1 MLWLSSVLRTSSF
14 SVLALLMCFMVPSG
28 HSQTISGTIV
38 GTAVDPSGAAIP
50 DAEVTLS
57 NDLTNETRRDVTNRS
72 GEFVFPALQP
82 GTYTLSVR
90 KSGFDIERRTGLQLQ
105 TNQRLSLKDVTLTI
119 GQTSQTLTVHES
131 TSAVNTESADIAPE
145 LTQTQIRSVP
155 VVGRDVMALL
165 RILPGVG
172 TIPTGPSG
180 EIDQRDPTGSGA
192 SNGGQ
197 YGSFTPN
204 IGGYRLFWNTA
215 MVDGQVGSN
224 PDFPGLFMSAMSMD
238 AVSEAKILSQN
249 YLADYG
255 RNPGPSII
263 LVSKSGTSA
272 FHGSLYYYLRNE
284 DFNANDFFNNRDGLK
299 KPLYRFN
306 TQGGTIGG
314 PLFIPKLF
322 NKSRSKLF
330 FFYAEEDWQTKL
342 PQGLQQVTVPSALE
356 RKGDFS
362 QSVDPSGALRVITDP
377 TTHQPYP
384 GNQVPKNLIDP
395 NGLKLLNLFPLPNVT
410 NTALTNNQYNYQWQ
424 DSCDIPKRL
433 QTLKLD
439 YHPTDKDTISALP
452 RRWWSDTRS
461 FTCNTIGYGGN
472 LPIFYNHYRYSTDSI
487 VVNWTHTFSSSIVNE
502 FGTGFTGEKE
512 EGLPEAIGGKTTA
525 NYFDPI
531 LRRTIGFTAPQL
543 FAGANQYGFL
553 PQALFNNVPGI
564 TGSPNLTA
572 DGRLPDNQGYERFH
586 LTDNL
591 HWTKGDHTMTF
602 GFYFE
607 RNWATDGVHAPCF
620 NGCFDFTADP
630 RNPFNSG
637 YDFSNALLG
646 NFNSYQE
653 SNQRLPYQ
661 ARDKVFEWFAQDTW
675 KVTRKFTLTGGLRF
689 SWATPWYVG
698 KGTGAEFSQSAYNP
712 SQVPPLYRPGF
723 DANGNSVA
731 INPVTGAAAPDVYV
745 GAFTGPSTYSGTLLS
760 TDSSVPKGFRNQT
773 PVQVAPR
780 IGFAYDPF
788 GDGKT
793 SIRAGFGV
801 MKQNVPTYNTFFW
814 SMISNPPV
822 QIESQ
827 IFYGK
832 IDNLLQT
839 SGVVF
844 PSNTSAI
851 QRDFKVPSL
860 YNYSLG
866 IQRQIGNNTTLSA
879 SYVGNVARHLLQTV
893 DINEV
898 PYGSEFL
905 PQNQN
910 VVTGTPLN
918 DNFFRPI
925 PGYGSIPTLVNGGVS
940 NYNSLQVSLNRQLAT
955 NFSFTTSYTWSHA
968 LGTGSN
974 DGDQLA
980 TYKSWRVWNYGPT
993 LFDQRQT
1000 FVGTWTWD
1008 LPHASKLLP
1017 NPFVKAVFD
1026 NWELSGLLTVATG
1039 LPQSIGLS
1047 TISNENIAGG
1057 GDGARVVITGPV
1069 RLSHGDR
1076 SFNRWFNTG
1085 SIALP
1090 AVGTSG
1096 NAPVYSFYGP
1106 GQCQVDATI
1115 MRRFPLWGEHR
1126 ALEFR
1131 TELYNALNHTQY
1143 QSVNNQATFDSQT
1156 GQQVNGTFG
1165 QVVSTRAPRVIQFS
1179 LRVEF

>member
-1 MLWLSSVLRTSSF
+1 MFILWFFSARAFCRYAVVVIVCYLSVDISR
-14 SVLALLMCFMVPSG
+14 
-28 HSQTISGTIV
+28 SQSISGTISGSV
-38 GTAVDPSGAAIP
+38 IDPSGAAIP
-50 DAEVTLS
+50 DVAVTLV
-57 NDLTNETRRDVTNRS
+57 NDLTKETRQDTTKTR

-82 GTYTLSVR
+82 GTYSITLQKAGFESV
-90 KSGFDIERRTGLQLQ
+90 KRTGLDLE
-105 TNQRLSLKDVTLTI
+105 TNQRLAINEVKLLL
-119 GQTSQTLTVHES
+119 GQTSQSMTVTTTPIS
-131 TSAVNTESADIAPE
+131 VNTESADTAPE
-145 LTQTQIRSVP
+145 LTQTQLGSLP

-224 PDFPGLFMSAMSMD
+224 PDFPGLFTSAMSMD
-238 AVSEAKILSQN
+238 AVSEARILSQN
-249 YLADYG
+249 YLGDYG
-255 RNPGPSII
+255 RNPGPTII
-263 LVSKSGTSA
+263 LVSKSGTSD

-284 DFNANDFFNNRDGLK
+284 DFNANDFFNNRNGLA

-314 PLFIPKLF
+314 PIFIPRVF
-322 NKSRSKLF
+322 NRNRSKLF

-342 PQGLQQVTVPSALE
+342 PQNLQQLTVPTALE
-356 RKGDFS
+356 RAGDFS
-362 QSVDPSGALRVITDP
+362 QSYDPSGSLRVITDP
-377 TTHQPYP
+377 TTHSPFP
-384 GNQVPKNLIDP
+384 NNQIPANRLDP
-395 NGLKLLNLFPLPNVT
+395 NGIKLLTLMPLPNFT
-410 NTALTNNQYNYQWQ
+410 NTAITNNQYNYQWQ

-439 YHPTDKDTISALP
+439 YHPTEKDTISALP

-487 VVNWTHTFSSSIVNE
+487 VINWTHTISSTVVNE

-512 EGLPEAIGGKTTA
+512 EGLPEAIGGKTTS
-525 NYFDPI
+525 NYFSPI
-531 LRRTIGFTAPQL
+531 LRSTVGFTAPQL
-543 FAGANQYGFL
+543 YAGANQYGFL
-553 PQALFNNVPGI
+553 PQAFFNNVPGI
-564 TGSPNLTA
+564 TGAPNLTA

-586 LTDNL
+586 ITDNL
-591 HWTKGDHTMTF
+591 HWVVGSHTLGF

-620 NGCFDFTADP
+620 DGCFDFTADP
-630 RNPFNSG
+630 RNPLNSG
-637 YDFSNALLG
+637 YDFSNAVLG

-661 ARDKVFEWFAQDTW
+661 ARSKDFEWYAQDTW
-675 KVTRKFTLTGGLRF
+675 KVTDKFTLTGGVRF

-698 KGTGAEFSQSAYNP
+698 KGTGAEFSMAAYNS
-712 SQVPPLYRPGF
+712 SQVPPLYRPGL
-723 DANGNSVA
+723 DQNGNSVA
-731 INPVTGAAAPDVYV
+731 INPTNGAIAPDVYV
-745 GAFTGPSTYSGTLLS
+745 GAFTGPSTYSGSLLS
-760 TDSSVPKGFRNQT
+760 TNSSVPKGFRDQT

-780 IGFAYDPF
+780 IGFAYDPV

-793 SIRAGFGV
+793 AIRGGFGV
-801 MKQNVPTYNTFFW
+801 MKQNLPTYNTFFW
-814 SMISNPPV
+814 SMVSNPPV

-827 IFYGK
+827 IFYGN
-832 IDNLLQT
+832 INSLLQT

-851 QRDFKVPSL
+851 QKDFKVPSL

-866 IQRQIGNNTTLSA
+866 VQRQIGKDSILNV
-879 SYVGNVARHLLQTV
+879 SYVGNMARHLLQTV
-893 DINEV
+893 DINQV
-898 PYGSEFL
+898 PYGAEFL

-910 VVTGTPLN
+910 AVTGTPLN

-940 NYNSLQVSLNRQLAT
+940 NYNSLQVGFNRRLANT
-955 NFSFTTSYTWSHA
+955 FSFTTSYTWSHA

-980 TYKSWRVWNYGPT
+980 RYKSWRVWNYGPT

-1017 NPFVKAVFD
+1017 NPIVAALFD
-1026 NWELSGLLTVATG
+1026 NWQIAGVVTLATG
-1039 LPQSIGLS
+1039 LPQAFNLS
-1047 TISNENIAGG
+1047 TIDNANIAGG
-1057 GDGARVVITGPV
+1057 GDGVRVNIVGPV
-1069 RLSHGDR
+1069 ILSHGDR
-1076 SFNRWFNTG
+1076 SLSRWFNTSG
-1085 SIALP
+1085 VALP
-1090 AVGTSG
+1090 AIGTSG
-1096 NAPVYSFYGP
+1096 NSRG
-1106 GQCQVDATI
+1106 
-1115 MRRFPLWGEHR
+1115 W
-1126 ALEFR
+1126 
-1131 TELYNALNHTQY
+1131 
-1143 QSVNNQATFDSQT
+1143 
-1156 GQQVNGTFG
+1156 
-1165 QVVSTRAPRVIQFS
+1165 
-1179 LRVEF
+1179 